1 MQVQTH
7 RRYDTMW
14 AKLDRNQQL
23 QVMAALKLFMTN
35 QNKKQLRIHQLKGKY
50 YPQYSIS
57 AADDL
62 RVHFLILKKNKVVLM
77 MVGTHSQL
85 YG

>member
-7 RRYDTMW
+7 KRYDAMW
-14 AKLDRNQQL
+14 AKLDRKQQL
-23 QVMAALKLFMTN
+23 QVMVALKLFMTN
-35 QNKKQLRIHQLKGKY
+35 QNKSRSRVHQLKGKY
-50 YPQYSIS
+50 YPQYSLT

-62 RVHFLILKKNKVVLM
+62 RVHFLKVKKNKVVLM
-77 MVGTHSQL
+77 LVGTHNQL

>member
-7 RRYDTMW
+7 KRYDKMW
-14 AKLDRNQQL
+14 AELDRKQQL
-23 QVMAALKLFMTN
+23 QVMTALKLFVTN
-35 QNKKQLRIHQLKGKY
+35 QNVSQLRIHQLRGKY
-50 YPQYSIS
+50 YPQYSLS

-62 RVHFLILKKNKVVLM
+62 RVHFLLARKNKVVLM
-77 MVGTHSQL
+77 MVGTHDQL

>member
-7 RRYDTMW
+7 KRYDAMW
-14 AKLDRNQQL
+14 AKLDRKQQL
-23 QVMAALKLFMTN
+23 QVMAVLKLFMTN

-62 RVHFLILKKNKVVLM
+62 RIHFLIVMKNKVVLM
-77 MVGTHSQL
+77 LVGTHDQL

>member
-7 RRYDTMW
+7 KRYDTMW
-14 AKLDRNQQL
+14 AKLDRKQQL
-23 QVMAALKLFMTN
+23 QVMVALKLFMTN
-35 QNKKQLRIHQLKGKY
+35 QNKSRSRVHQLKGKY
-50 YPQYSIS
+50 YPQYSLT

-62 RVHFLILKKNKVVLM
+62 RVHFLKVKKNKVVLM
-77 MVGTHSQL
+77 LVGTHNQL